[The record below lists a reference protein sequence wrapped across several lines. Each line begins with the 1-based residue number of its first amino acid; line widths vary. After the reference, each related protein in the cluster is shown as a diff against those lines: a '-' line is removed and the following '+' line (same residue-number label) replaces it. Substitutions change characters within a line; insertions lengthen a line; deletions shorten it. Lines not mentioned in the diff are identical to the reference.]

1 MWFKPQRQHNI
12 LREYPHLQNRVSGN
26 RISGN
31 RTSEIT
37 LCGSRL
43 KDHATSVLLQR
54 LKDRSFHRNRQTRR
68 TVANYRSQ
76 GRWNRVGGRGMGLSV
91 PPAMYALIEI

>member
-1 MWFKPQRQHNI
+1 MGGLASHGAPEIRKITLCGSSLKDNI
-12 LREYPHLQNRVSGN
+12 TYVGGNRV
-26 RISGN
+26 SGN

-76 GRWNRVGGRGMGLSV
+76 GRWNRVGGRGGAGGV
-91 PPAMYALIEI
+91 H

>member
-1 MWFKPQRQHNI
+1 MLFKPQRQLNI
-12 LREYPHLQNRVSGN
+12 RKYPHLQNRVSGN
-26 RISGN
+26 RVSGN
-31 RTSEIT
+31 RISEIT

-76 GRWNRVGGRGMGLSV
+76 GRWTGGPGGTGGV
-91 PPAMYALIEI
+91 P